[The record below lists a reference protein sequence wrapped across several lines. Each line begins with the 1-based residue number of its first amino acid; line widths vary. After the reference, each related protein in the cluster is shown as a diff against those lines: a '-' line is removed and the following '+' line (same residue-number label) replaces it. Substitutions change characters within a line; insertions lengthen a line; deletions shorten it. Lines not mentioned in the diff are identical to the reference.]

1 MSEPCTVCGSERTS
15 FFHESRDKL
24 GHREFIHCA
33 ACDAVFVPRRMHLGF
48 PAQRERYLIHENDPF
63 DQGYRDFL
71 DRLLA
76 ELAPLLTPGS
86 RGLDYGAGPGP
97 ALAMMMRERGF
108 RMSIYDP
115 IFHPDEGALDGP
127 YDFVTCTET
136 FEHLCSPTGDLD
148 RIDALLEPG
157 GWLGV
162 MTGMPDDWSAF
173 PEWGLPPRP
182 DPHRVLQLN
191 DDALD
196 SPAVRLAAMLSS
208 AQRGTLQEANL
219 NPRLIWVGPRDAPQ
233 SVI

>member
-33 ACDAVFVPRRMHLGF
+33 TCDAVFVPRRMHLGF
-48 PAQRERYLIHENDPF
+48 PAQRERYLVHENDPL

-71 DRLLA
+71 DRLLV
-76 ELAPLLTPGS
+76 ELVPLLTPGS

-97 ALAMMMRERGF
+97 ALAMMMKERGF
-108 RMSIYDP
+108 RMRIYDP
-115 IFHPDEGALDGP
+115 IFHPDDGALDGP

-136 FEHLCSPTGDLD
+136 FEHLSSPTRDLD

-162 MTGMPDDWSAF
+162 MTGMPEDWSAF
-173 PEWGLPPRP
+173 PEWGYHRDPTHIAFYSETTMRWIARRYGWQPRFP
-182 DPHRVLQLN
+182 RRNVTLFGKPVSPH
-191 DDALD
+191 
-196 SPAVRLAAMLSS
+196 
-208 AQRGTLQEANL
+208 T
-219 NPRLIWVGPRDAPQ
+219 
-233 SVI
+233 

>member
-115 IFHPDEGALDGP
+115 IFHPDEVRSMGR
-127 YDFVTCTET
+127 TT
-136 FEHLCSPTGDLD
+136 S
-148 RIDALLEPG
+148 
-157 GWLGV
+157 
-162 MTGMPDDWSAF
+162 
-173 PEWGLPPRP
+173 
-182 DPHRVLQLN
+182 
-191 DDALD
+191 
-196 SPAVRLAAMLSS
+196 SPARRRSS
-208 AQRGTLQEANL
+208 TCPARQGTWTGSTHCWSRE
-219 NPRLIWVGPRDAPQ
+219 GG
-233 SVI
+233 